1 MEVDSLKTM
10 LNVNSGAN
18 AYSRASNTTPA
29 EKINLVLSEPAA
41 NKNAQVG
48 GQSSVSANT
57 EKNQNGQQES
67 AQGKKPGVEEDV
79 SNEFFD
85 KFIEEANSKIFMTNR
100 EFSYSF
106 HEATNRVVVKVL
118 DKKTKEVIREIP
130 PEKNL
135 DAVAKMMELVGII
148 IDEKI

>member
-1 MEVDSLKTM
+1 MEVDRLKSMISVTTNTGADTKSGNT
-10 LNVNSGAN
+10 NVPTDGVDLSVKDTG
-18 AYSRASNTTPA
+18 A
-29 EKINLVLSEPAA
+29 EKGSRV
-41 NKNAQVG
+41 KNATG
-48 GQSSVSANT
+48 SLDNGQSASGDKVS
-57 EKNQNGQQES
+57 G
-67 AQGKKPGVEEDV
+67 GKAENHEAM

-85 KFIEEANSKIFMTNR
+85 KFIQEANSKIFMTNR
-100 EFSYSF
+100 EFSYSV

-118 DKKTKEVIREIP
+118 DKTTKEVIKEIP